1 MEEGLEAKTKK
12 TEELQKEV
20 DSLQEESTKKGYTIE
35 FLENLVGGLQLEAI
49 TMEKALEEAAKGK
62 IPLFFK

>member
-1 MEEGLEAKTKK
+1 MKEGLEAKTKK

-35 FLENLVGGLQLEAI
+35 FLENLVGGLQLEVI
-49 TMEKALEEAAKGK
+49 TMEKALEKAAKGK